1 VEKLKV
7 AIVGFGFMGRTHY
20 GVWKKLRNA
29 KVVCVCDSNLAQI
42 TAKTKGNLDV
52 ADNSDLPPS
61 VRIYDD
67 FDKMLE
73 TEKLDAVDI
82 TLPTPLH
89 PVMSIKALEKGV
101 NVLCEKPMAIDAKT
115 CDRMVAAEKK
125 SGAKLMVAQ
134 CVRYWPEYAVLKN
147 FVDSGK
153 YGKVIAADFTRFSPA
168 PVWNRG
174 GKCWFLD
181 ESKSGGVALDMHLHD
196 TDEIHY
202 LFGMPESVSSRSHL
216 HKDGWTDFIATTYSY
231 PDKVVTSSSSWA
243 MAPSFVWESGFR
255 VVFEKAVAVLNTHSN
270 PAFVVYP
277 EKGKPFTPKVPK
289 ASGYES
295 EIKEFV
301 AWISGDE
308 ANPVTAQ
315 SARDSVAIV
324 DAERKSAKTAR
335 PVKIQM

>member
-1 VEKLKV
+1 MKRLKV

-20 GVWKKLRNA
+20 GVWRRLRNA

-52 ADNSDLPPS
+52 ADDSDLPPG
-61 VRIYDD
+61 VRVYED

-73 TEKLDAVDI
+73 TETIDAVDI

-89 PVMSIKALEKGV
+89 PKMSIKALERGV
-101 NVLCEKPMAIDAKT
+101 NVLCEKPMAIDAKA
-115 CDRMVAAEKK
+115 CDSMVAAERR

-134 CVRYWPEYAVLKN
+134 CVRYWPEYAVLKDY
-147 FVDSGK
+147 VDSGK
-153 YGKVIAADFTRFSPA
+153 YGKVVAADFTRFSPA

-196 TDEIHY
+196 TDVIHH
-202 LFGMPESVSSRSHL
+202 LFGMPESVSSRSHM
-216 HKDGWTDFIATTYSY
+216 HNDGWTDFISTSYSY
-231 PDKVVTSSSSWA
+231 HDKVVTSSSSWA
-243 MAPSFVWESGFR
+243 MTRSFVWESGFR
-255 VVFEKAVAVLNTHSN
+255 VIFEKAVVVLNTHSS
-270 PAFVVYP
+270 PAFTVYP
-277 EKGKPFTPKVPK
+277 EKGRPFTPKV
-289 ASGYES
+289 SGTSAYER

-301 AWISGDE
+301 LWISGGR
-308 ANPVTAQ
+308 ARPVTAQ

-324 DAERKSAKTAR
+324 DAERKSTRTGR
-335 PVKIQM
+335 PVFLHS